1 MCNTGLYK
9 CEGEDLPK
17 SVFKYIVE
25 MEMITIAIK
34 KTNPALRVRL
44 IIVGPIAT
52 ISKEKMSPKDAMPI
66 IN

>member
-1 MCNTGLYK
+1 
-9 CEGEDLPK
+9 
-17 SVFKYIVE
+17 
-25 MEMITIAIK
+25 MEIITIAIK

-44 IIVGPIAT
+44 IIVSTIAT